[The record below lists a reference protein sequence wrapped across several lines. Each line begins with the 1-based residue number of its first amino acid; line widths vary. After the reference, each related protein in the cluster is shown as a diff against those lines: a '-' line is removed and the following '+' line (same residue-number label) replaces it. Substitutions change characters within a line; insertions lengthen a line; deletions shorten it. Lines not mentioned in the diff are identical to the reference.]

1 MDYFIT
7 KTVLYKKME
16 VSREVE
22 NYCLVTETGAELFI
36 PNFKNKREVAEKH
49 REKKQNI
56 AFMLRKTLQNKDDV
70 KSVCS
75 DWVFKSD
82 NGSRKRAQ

>member
-1 MDYFIT
+1 
-7 KTVLYKKME
+7 
-16 VSREVE
+16 
-22 NYCLVTETGAELFI
+22 
-36 PNFKNKREVAEKH
+36 
-49 REKKQNI
+49 
-56 AFMLRKTLQNKDDV
+56 MLRKTLQNKDDV